1 MEQTMKRFL
10 YAIFLLASCLFQGD
24 TVLAQA
30 EIKMVRV
37 AILKDAQEFF
47 VAIKG
52 EFQIFD
58 ASLKEIPTQQ
68 KLWWGKNVKAT
79 EKGFQLGSQEFL
91 TSPIRIVPK
100 KDATIYINNRRF
112 RGEMDIF
119 QNAQRR
125 LLVVNAVELENYIKG
140 VLYHEVSHYWPMESL
155 KAQAV
160 AARSYALYQ
169 MQMNRHK
176 DFDVTS
182 DIYSQVYGGRGSE
195 RYRTNIA
202 IERTKGLGM
211 GYRGKLLLA
220 YFHGTCAGQSEEVSE
235 LWREGVPA
243 LKGVACSFCRFS
255 PHFFWK
261 KNFRLKDI
269 QDKLNAKGYGLGL
282 IKEIRII
289 ERNTSGRIKTLEIE
303 TRDGKK
309 ANISGK
315 DFREIIGPN
324 NIKSNNYEVDM
335 QGYYMDL
342 IGKGWGHGV
351 GMCQWGAAQ
360 MASEGYSYEQILKY
374 YYPGV
379 DIVSYETGKF

>member
-1 MEQTMKRFL
+1 M
-10 YAIFLLASCLFQGD
+10 
-24 TVLAQA
+24 
-30 EIKMVRV
+30 
-37 AILKDAQEFF
+37 
-47 VAIKG
+47 
-52 EFQIFD
+52 
-58 ASLKEIPTQQ
+58 
-68 KLWWGKNVKAT
+68 
-79 EKGFQLGSQEFL
+79 
-91 TSPIRIVPK
+91 
-100 KDATIYINNRRF
+100 
-112 RGEMDIF
+112 
-119 QNAQRR
+119 
-125 LLVVNAVELENYIKG
+125 LVVNAVELENYIKG

-202 IERTKGLGM
+202 IERTKGLVM
-211 GYRGKLLLA
+211 VYRGKLLLA
-220 YFHGTCAGQSEEVSE
+220 YFHATCAGHTEDVSE
-235 LWREGVPA
+235 LWKEDLPP